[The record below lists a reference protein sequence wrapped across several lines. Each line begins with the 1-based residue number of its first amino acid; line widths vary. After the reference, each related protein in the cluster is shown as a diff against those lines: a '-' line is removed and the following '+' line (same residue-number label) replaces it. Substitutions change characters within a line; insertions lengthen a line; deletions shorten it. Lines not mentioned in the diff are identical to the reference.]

1 MLLAAAYAQ
10 LGLMDQAEWEAE
22 ELLALD
28 PDFSLRRIAR
38 GLPFK
43 NPAHLETVVG
53 ALRKAGL
60 PE

>member
-1 MLLAAAYAQ
+1 
-10 LGLMDQAEWEAE
+10 MDQAEWEAE

-28 PDFSLRRIAR
+28 PDFSLRHIVK

-43 NPAHLETVVG
+43 NPAHLEKIVG